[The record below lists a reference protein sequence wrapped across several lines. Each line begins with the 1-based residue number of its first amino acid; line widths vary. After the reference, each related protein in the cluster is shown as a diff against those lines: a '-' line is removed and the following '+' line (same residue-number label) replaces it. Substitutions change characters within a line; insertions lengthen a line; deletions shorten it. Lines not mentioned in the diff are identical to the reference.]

1 VLATITIHPVKDP
14 NVMLRLHQYLEE
26 VRLKN
31 VMDSV
36 YTIQAGIDKVSQ
48 LVPQNLTHFKFRK
61 R

>member
-1 VLATITIHPVKDP
+1 
-14 NVMLRLHQYLEE
+14 MLRLHQYLEE